1 MWSYSKIC
9 KPTSELVSSPFPPSQ
24 QLQLTFALIYCPLK
38 LEMRNSSAPAP
49 PPVES
54 PSSRDPLREVQ
65 RLWIVFH
72 DARIGGRPGGGEGR
86 RGGVAAGVAVPC
98 TLGARVATI
107 AGSFPSSRAGTWNE
121 RGEIASCEDEAELLT
136 RKAVELLLLPLGWWS
151 PQVSHS
157 LTSLRLGTLVSCC
170 TMSSWGNES
179 QRRKRIVRLL
189 LTGVDLLPSASTEH
203 DNEWRLAV

>member
-121 RGEIASCEDEAELLT
+121 RGEIASCEDEAEFSQGRQLSSSFFLLGGG
-136 RKAVELLLLPLGWWS
+136 RP
-151 PQVSHS
+151 
-157 LTSLRLGTLVSCC
+157 R
-170 TMSSWGNES
+170 
-179 QRRKRIVRLL
+179 
-189 LTGVDLLPSASTEH
+189 SAI
-203 DNEWRLAV
+203 A